1 MKTVNWKNV
10 SIIILTV
17 IFINGCTVVRPGQV
31 GLKQT
36 FGKLS
41 APLSNGAHLF
51 NLFATRIVKINV
63 QTIEL
68 YESLPLPTKE
78 GLNVDAQITL
88 LYHVDPEK
96 AKEVYTNFGR
106 DYERVMVESNFLAT
120 AREVSSKY
128 YAKELYAI
136 ERKKIEKLIMN
147 ELIEHI
153 GSKGFIIDAV
163 LLKDIILPAS
173 MSKAIQDKVNSE
185 QAVLQME
192 FVIQKQHKEAERLI
206 IEAEG
211 IKKAQSIIDSSLTQ
225 NLLRYNQIEVMKNL
239 VTSPN
244 AKVIITNGGGKSS
257 TNGSNTPLIINE

>member
-1 MKTVNWKNV
+1 MKIANLKSTTA
-10 SIIILTV
+10 ICFTIALTTACTV
-17 IFINGCTVVRPGQV
+17 IRPGQV
-31 GLKQT
+31 GLKQRY
-36 FGKLS
+36 GKLS
-41 APLSNGAHLF
+41 APLGNGAHGYNPF
-51 NLFATRIVKINV
+51 STHIVKINV
-63 QTIEL
+63 QTVEL

-106 DYERVMVESNFLAT
+106 GYEKVMVESNFLAT

-128 YAKELYAI
+128 FAKELYAI
-136 ERKKIEKLIMN
+136 ERQKVEKLIKD

-153 GSKGFIIDAV
+153 SSKGFIIDAV

-185 QAVLQME
+185 QAVLQMD

-211 IKKAQSIIDSSLTQ
+211 IKKAQKIIDSSLTD

-244 AKVIITNGGGKSS
+244 AKVIITNTGTS
-257 TNGSNTPLIINE
+257 TSGSGNSPLIIN